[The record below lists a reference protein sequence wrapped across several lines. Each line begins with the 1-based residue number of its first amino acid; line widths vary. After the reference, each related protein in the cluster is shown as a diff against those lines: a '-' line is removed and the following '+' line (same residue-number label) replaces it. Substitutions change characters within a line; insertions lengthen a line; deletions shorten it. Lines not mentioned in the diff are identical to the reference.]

1 MTSDPAAAKEAAR
14 KLIEQRT
21 DDLVGLS
28 TDIHEHPELLF
39 DEHRA
44 ADQVARALESA
55 GLEVTTGDYEL
66 ETAVVG
72 RAGNGP
78 LNIVV
83 CAEYDALPGVGHACG
98 HNIIAAAAVGAGAAL
113 AAVADDVGISV
124 TVLGT
129 PAEEGGGG
137 KILMLERGA
146 FAGAH
151 AAMMIHP
158 WPEDRLVPACLAV
171 DHIEVS
177 YTGRS
182 AHASAAPYRGINAGD
197 ALTIAQVAIG
207 LLRQH
212 LRPGNQVHGIVTKGG
227 DAPNVVPAHS
237 EGHFMLRALTLEDLE
252 ELRPRIERCF
262 EAGALATGSELAIRD
277 LSPAYSHMVTHSGLI
292 STFRHNA
299 EALGRRYPAEDA
311 GAPPPMF
318 STDMA
323 NVSLAMP
330 TIHPL
335 IGIQTGGAVNHQPEF
350 AAACVGTSATK
361 ALLDGAISMAW
372 TAIDSATTPELRDAL
387 LSRVG

>member
-1 MTSDPAAAKEAAR
+1 MTNDPAAAKDAAK
-14 KLIEQRT
+14 KLIEQRA
-21 DDLVGLS
+21 DDLVNLS
-28 TDIHEHPELLF
+28 TDIHAHPELLF
-39 DEHRA
+39 DEHHA
-44 ADQVARALESA
+44 AGEVASALESA
-55 GLEVTTGDYEL
+55 GLAVSTGDYEL

-72 RAGNGP
+72 RAGTGE
-78 LNIVV
+78 LHIVV

-113 AAVADDVGISV
+113 AAVADEVGLSV

-146 FAGAH
+146 FDGAH

-171 DHIEVS
+171 DHIQVS
-177 YTGRS
+177 YKGRS
-182 AHASAAPYRGINAGD
+182 AHASAAPQKGINAGD
-197 ALTIAQVAIG
+197 AFTIAQVAIG

-212 LRPGNQVHGIVTKGG
+212 LERGNQVHGIVTKGG
-227 DAPNVVPAHS
+227 DAPNIVPSHS
-237 EGHFMLRALTLEDLE
+237 EGDFMLRALSLEDLA

-262 EAGALATGSELAIRD
+262 EAGALATGSELTIMD
-277 LSPAYSHMVTHSGLI
+277 LSPAYSHMITDSGLI
-292 STFRHNA
+292 GAFRHNA
-299 EALGRRYPAEDA
+299 EALGRSYPAEDA

-323 NVSLAMP
+323 NVSLALP

-335 IGIQTGGAVNHQPEF
+335 IGIETWGAVNHQPEF
-350 AAACVGTSATK
+350 AAACVGQSATK

-372 TAIDSATTPELRDAL
+372 TAIDSATNPQLRESL
-387 LSRVG
+387 LTRSG

>member
-1 MTSDPAAAKEAAR
+1 MTNDSAQAKEAAR
-14 KLIEQRT
+14 KLIERAA
-21 DDLVGLS
+21 DDLVALS
-28 TDIHEHPELLF
+28 TDIHDHPELLF
-39 DEHRA
+39 EEHWA
-44 ADQVARALESA
+44 AGKVANALESA

-78 LNIVV
+78 LHIVV

-113 AAVADDVGISV
+113 AAVADDVGLTV

-137 KILMLERGA
+137 KILMLDRGA

-158 WPEDRLVPACLAV
+158 WPEDRLVPECLAV

-182 AHASAAPYRGINAGD
+182 AHASAAPYKGINAGD

-212 LRPGNQVHGIVTKGG
+212 LKPGNQVHGIVTKGG
-227 DAPNVVPAHS
+227 DAPNVVPAHT
-237 EGHFMLRALTLEDLE
+237 EGHFMLRALSLEDLV

-262 EAGALATGSELAIRD
+262 EAGALATGSEMEIRD
-277 LSPAYSHMVTHSGLI
+277 LSPAYSHMITDSGLI
-292 STFRHNA
+292 SAFRRNA
-299 EALGRRYPAEDA
+299 EELGRTYPAEDA
-311 GAPPPMF
+311 GAPAPMF

-323 NVSLAMP
+323 NVSLAVP

-335 IGIQTGGAVNHQPEF
+335 VRIETGGAVNHQPEF
-350 AAACVGTSATK
+350 AAACVGASATK

-372 TAIDSATTPELRDAL
+372 TAIDSATRPELRESL
-387 LSRVG
+387 LTR